1 MSFLRMTS
9 SLVGRQRCH
18 LSPIEVVFI
27 RNTRNVELNPRIT
40 SPTLQQLR
48 RPFSTSLLRLSYF
61 QPGDR
66 GAPLRQ
72 RKLQQLQDELGEP
85 DRHDEDS
92 VNWKPPPRYFNAP
105 NIVVGSM
112 VRICIGMFGY
122 SQLVRMEVASKSSL
136 ESIAAMRA
144 LNAHFVHSPENI
156 ITSAFMHSSVIHLL
170 VNMIGLWSFGRLA
183 ASIFGAPSF
192 LVLYFGSI
200 ITGGLA
206 QNYVWEQRKQ
216 SNIGG
221 VGASGGVLGVF
232 AAMAC
237 IMPRRSMTML
247 FVPMPM

>member
-1 MSFLRMTS
+1 M
-9 SLVGRQRCH
+9 
-18 LSPIEVVFI
+18 
-27 RNTRNVELNPRIT
+27 
-40 SPTLQQLR
+40 
-48 RPFSTSLLRLSYF
+48 
-61 QPGDR
+61 
-66 GAPLRQ
+66 
-72 RKLQQLQDELGEP
+72 QDELGEP
-85 DRHDEDS
+85 DTHDEDS

-105 NIVVGSM
+105 NIVVGSI
-112 VRICIGMFGY
+112 VGICIGMFGY

-144 LNAHFVHSPENI
+144 LNAHFVHSSENIKQGRYYTI
-156 ITSAFMHSSVIHLL
+156 ITSAFMHGSVIHLL

-216 SNIGG
+216 PNIGG